1 MCGFFDTYIRIDSE
15 VEWAQDNS
23 LPVYIHKK
31 SARSAAEYFA
41 LAKEMDCIMS
51 VGTGSIKRAA
61 AKAGEAKGKTPAAT
75 VKTAVKPAGEKA
87 ATGAKAATKPKSAA
101 AKKNSCEGRRNQKT
115 QLRLRK

>member
-1 MCGFFDTYIRIDSE
+1 
-15 VEWAQDNS
+15 
-23 LPVYIHKK
+23 
-31 SARSAAEYFA
+31 
-41 LAKEMDCIMS
+41 MS

-101 AKKNSCEGRRNQKT
+101 AKKTAAKGAGTKNTATAAKVTASMNLEKNQVCHLT
-115 QLRLRK
+115 EDLPVYLL